1 MSTPPTVSPES
12 PSNPSASTQGR
23 RFLGFI
29 HLTDGIT
36 NINMVSF
43 YAACFAGIML
53 AAFVPQMQV
62 YIFQVFL
69 DIPQSEHGFWTGK
82 LALVGELVIIMT
94 SPFWGSWSEKVGRRP
109 VMTLGYVL
117 IAVSLFMFPRISS
130 MFEMFL
136 ARMVFGLGI
145 AAFSVM
151 IVSLVA
157 DYVQDQSRGK
167 ANGMLGIFNGIGAL
181 VSVLFLVNL
190 PKIFVG
196 QGLSEIDAGVMTYNV
211 GMGLSLLAA
220 VVMWFGLSKIN
231 LFHSDDDS
239 VDFKTQLRE
248 GIKAG
253 KDPGVALAYAAAF
266 IARGNVALVGSFMLL
281 WFTNYGTTEA
291 GMDTS
296 TAIAKGGLIVA
307 IAQGLT
313 LVWAP
318 FLGILTDKIN
328 RVTALQITLVISVIG
343 YAGTYFITQPFSP
356 DGNINL
362 MMIFCAV
369 MIGGAE
375 VGCIISSGT
384 LIAQQTPGDIRGSVM
399 GFFTLCGAVGIL
411 LSSVIG
417 GYLYDLWLPQGPF
430 VFFGVIA
437 FFVLIASFFLK
448 GKVVPLN
455 EGAGMSAGH

>member
-1 MSTPPTVSPES
+1 MSTAPITSTES
-12 PSNPSASTQGR
+12 PAIPTPASGK

-36 NINMVSF
+36 NINMISF
-43 YAACFAGIML
+43 YAACFTGIML

-69 DIPQSEHGFWTGK
+69 GIPVSEHGFWTGK
-82 LALVGELVIIMT
+82 LGLVTELVIIAT
-94 SPFWGSWSEKVGRRP
+94 SPLWGSWSERIGRRQ
-109 VMTLGYVL
+109 VMTAGYVL
-117 IAVSLFMFPRISS
+117 LAISIFMFPRISS
-130 MFEMFL
+130 MVEMFV

-167 ANGMLGIFNGIGAL
+167 ANGLLGVFNGLGAL
-181 VSVLFLVNL
+181 ISVLFLVNL
-190 PKIFVG
+190 PKIFVE
-196 QGLSEIDAGVMTYNV
+196 QGMSEIDAGVMTYNIALV
-211 GMGLSLLAA
+211 ITLAA
-220 VVMWFGLSKIN
+220 AAIMWFGLSKIN
-231 LFHSDDDS
+231 QYHSADET
-239 VDFKTQLRE
+239 VDLKTQLRE
-248 GIKAG
+248 GFVAA
-253 KDPGVALAYAAAF
+253 KDPGVSLAYAAAF
-266 IARGNVALVGSFMLL
+266 IARGNVALVGAFMIL
-281 WFTNYGTTEA
+281 WFTNYGTTEL
-291 GMDTS
+291 GMDTA
-296 TAIAKGGLIVA
+296 TAIAKGGIIVA
-307 IAQGLT
+307 IAQGLA

-343 YAGTYFITQPFSP
+343 YAGTYFVGQPFYE
-356 DGNINL
+356 DGSINGL
-362 MMIFCAV
+362 MIFCAV

-375 VGCIISSGT
+375 VGCIIASGT
-384 LIAQQTPGDIRGSVM
+384 LIAQQTPGQIRGSVM

-430 VFFGVIA
+430 VLFGIIA
-437 FFVLIASFFLK
+437 FFVLIASFFVR

-455 EGAGMSAGH
+455 EGAGMAAGH